1 MTDERT
7 AGDPPAD
14 HAGADAM
21 PTRPFDGQ
29 GRHQRPAPPPDRP
42 PLPMGVRPAVPNGRP
57 PVPGAHHADRPAPQQ
72 NSGFPAA
79 PAAGWGPP
87 PAEADSVFTHATEP
101 LVTPAPPVPG
111 EPNPRRMQAPR
122 PRGPVAPQTPAAHA
136 GPHAYAQPPTPDATR
151 SATSRPGSARP
162 DSSRASSTQSSST
175 RSSSTRSSSSR
186 SSSGHDAQSRAHRHR
201 RPDPMVIGAA
211 IVMVLLAVAVL
222 VGILT
227 L

>member
-7 AGDPPAD
+7 AGDPSAD
-14 HAGADAM
+14 DAGADAV

-72 NSGFPAA
+72 NSAFPVA

-87 PAEADSVFTHATEP
+87 PAEADSVFTRATEP
-101 LVTPAPPVPG
+101 LVTPAPPVPN
-111 EPNPRRMQAPR
+111 EPNPRRMQAPGLR
-122 PRGPVAPQTPAAHA
+122 SHVPPQTPAAHA
-136 GPHAYAQPPTPDATR
+136 GPLPYAQLPTPDAAQD
-151 SATSRPGSARP
+151 ATSRPSSARP
-162 DSSRASSTQSSST
+162 DSSRASST

>member
-14 HAGADAM
+14 DAGADAV

-57 PVPGAHHADRPAPQQ
+57 PVPGAHHADRPVPQQ
-72 NSGFPAA
+72 NSVLPAA
-79 PAAGWGPP
+79 SAAGWGPP
-87 PAEADSVFTHATEP
+87 PAEVDSVFTRATEP
-101 LVTPAPPVPG
+101 LVTPAPPVSG
-111 EPNPRRMQAPR
+111 EPNRRMQAP
-122 PRGPVAPQTPAAHA
+122 PLRGHVPPQAPAAQA
-136 GPHAYAQPPTPDATR
+136 GPLPYAHPPTPDAAR
-151 SATSRPGSARP
+151 GATSRPSSARP
-162 DSSRASSTQSSST
+162 DSSR
-175 RSSSTRSSSSR
+175 SSSSR
-186 SSSGHDAQSRAHRHR
+186 STSSQSTSSRNAQSRAHRHR

>member
-1 MTDERT
+1 
-7 AGDPPAD
+7 
-14 HAGADAM
+14 
-21 PTRPFDGQ
+21 
-29 GRHQRPAPPPDRP
+29 
-42 PLPMGVRPAVPNGRP
+42 
-57 PVPGAHHADRPAPQQ
+57 
-72 NSGFPAA
+72 
-79 PAAGWGPP
+79 
-87 PAEADSVFTHATEP
+87 
-101 LVTPAPPVPG
+101 
-111 EPNPRRMQAPR
+111 MQAPP

-175 RSSSTRSSSSR
+175 RSSS
-186 SSSGHDAQSRAHRHR
+186 GHDAQSRAHRHR